1 MIELSDQYKSENE
14 YIIAEEP
21 KKISPQKRGSKLT
34 ELDEIGN

>member
-14 YIIAEEP
+14 YAKEP

-34 ELDEIGN
+34 EIEEIGN